1 MSALPTP
8 GADRPAVTGIDLDI
22 PAGSTLA
29 VVGET
34 GSGRTT
40 LGSLLARLYDAS
52 SGTVFS
58 LTVLLS
64 GTCAWPTWP
73 PSSAWPAR
81 AATPNWPPRPSMRR
95 RSLGWLSMAREQVAR
110 ASC

>member
-1 MSALPTP
+1 
-8 GADRPAVTGIDLDI
+8 VTGIDLDI

-52 SGTVFS
+52 SGTVFI
-58 LTVLLS
+58 
-64 GTCAWPTWP
+64 
-73 PSSAWPAR
+73 
-81 AATPNWPPRPSMRR
+81 
-95 RSLGWLSMAREQVAR
+95 
-110 ASC
+110 